1 MRRATLK
8 EKGDEAGCQRPASRF
23 GLHPGDL
30 SGFSF
35 QQGGREEL
43 SGDKHEAGRADSAGS
58 LSFDEDRALIKVRQP
73 C

>member
-1 MRRATLK
+1 MK
-8 EKGDEAGCQRPASRF
+8 PAVRGPPDDLGFIQVICWASPFSR
-23 GLHPGDL
+23 
-30 SGFSF
+30 
-35 QQGGREEL
+35 GGREEL